1 MHTVESLAGTPN
13 SLAPHYSRFRVTKR
27 ILLSG
32 HSHQAWPDVGFEGQ
46 QRAWLDAAE
55 YVDLKWERA
64 QRMADRVRQG
74 YRRLLDDPDGFYS
87 LGPATHDLLVKFLSA
102 LPLGRDSRLV
112 TTDCEFYSLRRQLAR
127 LEEEGVEIVR
137 VDALPADS
145 VGDRL
150 AAEVRDGTT
159 AVLASTVFFSNAH
172 IAGGL
177 DGTAR
182 ACRQHGVPLLL
193 DAYHQLNVVPWSLR
207 KENLEDVYVVGAGY
221 KYCQLGEG
229 VAFLRYPKDC
239 SMRPVVTGWFSEFGE
254 LTSAHEPGLV
264 AYDGGHDRF
273 AGATYDPTSHYRAAT
288 VFDFFAQQGLDVEL
302 LRATSQHQ
310 VGRLIADFDRLD
322 LDPRSIRRD
331 PSVALQGLGGFLAL
345 ESPQA
350 ETIHAALLERG
361 VFTDFRGEV
370 LRLGPAPYLSDTQLD
385 DAMAHLGEIV
395 RDLGRP
401 PG

>member
-1 MHTVESLAGTPN
+1 VHTVESLGATPN
-13 SLAPHYSRFRVTKR
+13 SLAPHYSRFRVTER
-27 ILLSG
+27 TLLSG

-55 YVDLKWERA
+55 YVDQKWERA
-64 QRMADRVRQG
+64 QWMADRVRQG

-102 LPLGRDSRLV
+102 LPLHRDSRLL
-112 TTDCEFYSLRRQLAR
+112 TTDGEFYSLRRQLAR
-127 LEEEGVEIVR
+127 LEEEGLEIVR
-137 VDALPADS
+137 VAASPAES

-150 AAEVRDGTT
+150 AVAVSDRTT
-159 AVLASTVFFSNAH
+159 AVLVSTVFFSNAH

-177 DGTAR
+177 DEVAR
-182 ACRQHGVPLLL
+182 ACRLHGVPLLL

-207 KENLEDVYVVGAGY
+207 EGGLDDVYVVAAGY

-239 SMRPVVTGWFSEFGE
+239 ALRPVVTGWFSEFGE
-254 LTSAHEPGLV
+254 LTAAHSPGRV
-264 AYDGGHDRF
+264 AYDTGNDRF
-273 AGATYDPTSHYRAAT
+273 AGATYDPTGHYRAAA
-288 VFDFFAQQGLDVEL
+288 VFDFFVEQGLDVQL

-310 VGRLIADFDRLD
+310 VGRLIAAFDGLD

-331 PSVALQGLGGFLAL
+331 RSVALAGLGGFLAL
-345 ESPQA
+345 ESPHA
-350 ETIHAALLERG
+350 GKIHAALLERG
-361 VFTDFRGEV
+361 VCTDFRGEV

-385 DAMAHLGEIV
+385 DAVNALGEIV
-395 RDLGRP
+395 RDLE
-401 PG
+401 